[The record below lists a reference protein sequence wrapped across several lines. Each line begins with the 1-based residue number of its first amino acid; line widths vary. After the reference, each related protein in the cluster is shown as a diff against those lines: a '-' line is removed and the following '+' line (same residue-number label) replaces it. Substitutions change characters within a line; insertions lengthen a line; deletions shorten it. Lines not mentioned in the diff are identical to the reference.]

1 MSRKIPE
8 QQYEKTISYRF
19 RQWLDGTKDPF
30 LGTVE
35 MKPQKEF
42 HEDDTA
48 LEKRKEEKKEIFA
61 RVFDTEHNAEL
72 RMFRKL
78 YRLFSVLFCI
88 GLVFVLLTG
97 VSHLPPFGAA
107 DNPVNNEVPRRYIE
121 NGLQETG
128 AVNIVTG
135 MILDYRAFDT
145 LGESHV
151 LFVATCTVLILLRI
165 DKKKGRNSIEERE
178 ANDRIYE
185 PKNDIILQ
193 TVAKLLVPPIMI
205 FGIYVILCG
214 HLGPGGGFSG
224 GAVIGAGLILYLNAF
239 GFAKTERF
247 FTAKTY
253 KWMSFG
259 ALACYA
265 LAKSYSFYTGA
276 NDIHSIIPLGTPG
289 AILSSGLILLLNI
302 CVGIV
307 VAGTMYTFM
316 SCSEREATDM
326 NVMNLIQNNYE
337 EAIAMILFGIGF
349 SNLLLQQNLI
359 KKIIGL
365 NIMDTAMYLFLAL
378 KGYISGQKAPIV
390 VNGVQKVT
398 AYINPIPAGLV
409 LTGIVVSVS
418 VTALMLSLTIRLYR
432 RYHTLNLDEITTQL
446 EKEGL

>member
-1 MSRKIPE
+1 MSRKVPE
-8 QQYEKTISYRF
+8 EQYKKTRSYHL

-30 LGTVE
+30 LDTVE
-35 MKPQKEF
+35 MKPQQEFKE
-42 HEDDTA
+42 DTTVV
-48 LEKRKEEKKEIFA
+48 RQRSEEKKKIYE
-61 RVFDTEHNAEL
+61 RVFDVEHNAEMRL
-72 RMFRKL
+72 FQKI

-88 GLVFVLLTG
+88 SLVLVLLTG
-97 VSHLPPFGAA
+97 VSYLPTFGHAE
-107 DNPVNNEVPRRYIE
+107 NPVNNEVPQRYIE

-151 LFVATCTVLILLRI
+151 LFIATCTVLLLLRS
-165 DKKKGRNSIEERE
+165 DKKKGKDSIAERE

-185 PKNDIILQ
+185 PKNDVILQ
-193 TVAKLLVPPIMI
+193 TVARILVPPIII

-276 NDIHSIIPLGTPG
+276 NEIHSVIPLGTPG
-289 AILSSGLILLLNI
+289 AILSSGLILILNI

-307 VAGTMYTFM
+307 VAGTMYTFY
-316 SCSEREATDM
+316 
-326 NVMNLIQNNYE
+326 VM
-337 EAIAMILFGIGF
+337 FR
-349 SNLLLQQNLI
+349 
-359 KKIIGL
+359 
-365 NIMDTAMYLFLAL
+365 
-378 KGYISGQKAPIV
+378 KGGY
-390 VNGVQKVT
+390 
-398 AYINPIPAGLV
+398 
-409 LTGIVVSVS
+409 
-418 VTALMLSLTIRLYR
+418 
-432 RYHTLNLDEITTQL
+432 
-446 EKEGL
+446 

>member
-1 MSRKIPE
+1 MNTFKTLYQKYKELINYLIVGGLTTVVSLGVYYGCVLTFLNPEVPVQLQAANVLSWIAAVTFAYFTNRKYVFE
-8 QQYEKTISYRF
+8 SKN
-19 RQWLDGTKDPF
+19 
-30 LGTVE
+30 
-35 MKPQKEF
+35 
-42 HEDDTA
+42 
-48 LEKRKEEKKEIFA
+48 EKR
-61 RVFDTEHNAEL
+61 
-72 RMFRKL
+72 
-78 YRLFSVLFCI
+78 
-88 GLVFVLLTG
+88 
-97 VSHLPPFGAA
+97 
-107 DNPVNNEVPRRYIE
+107 
-121 NGLQETG
+121 LQETG

-165 DKKKGRNSIEERE
+165 DKKKGRNSIEEWE

-307 VAGTMYTFM
+307 VAGTMYTFY
-316 SCSEREATDM
+316 
-326 NVMNLIQNNYE
+326 VM
-337 EAIAMILFGIGF
+337 FR
-349 SNLLLQQNLI
+349 
-359 KKIIGL
+359 
-365 NIMDTAMYLFLAL
+365 
-378 KGYISGQKAPIV
+378 KGGY
-390 VNGVQKVT
+390 
-398 AYINPIPAGLV
+398 
-409 LTGIVVSVS
+409 
-418 VTALMLSLTIRLYR
+418 
-432 RYHTLNLDEITTQL
+432 
-446 EKEGL
+446 